1 MEEIQS
7 PVNRNACTMPGK
19 WVLVYYVC

>member
-19 WVLVYYVC
+19 WALVYYVC